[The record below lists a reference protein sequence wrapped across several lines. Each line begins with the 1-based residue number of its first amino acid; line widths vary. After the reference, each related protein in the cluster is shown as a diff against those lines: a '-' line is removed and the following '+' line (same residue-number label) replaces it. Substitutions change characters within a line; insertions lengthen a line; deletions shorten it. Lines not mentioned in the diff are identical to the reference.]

1 MSKPKIKVGSYYEFK
16 LSKDC
21 KIAFAV
27 LYGFESGRN
36 KDVYA
41 IRMYT
46 KDKDF
51 EFPVNKRLFK
61 KWVDK
66 RRVEEITS
74 DEALNYVL

>member
-16 LSKDC
+16 LSNDR

-41 IRMYT
+41 VRMYT

-51 EFPVNKRLFK
+51 EFPINKHLFN
-61 KWVDK
+61 KWVDEK
-66 RRVEEITS
+66 RVKEITS
-74 DEALNYVL
+74 DELLTYII

>member
-1 MSKPKIKVGSYYEFK
+1 MSN
-16 LSKDC
+16 DR

-27 LYGFESGRN
+27 LYGFESGKN

-41 IRMYT
+41 VRMYT

-61 KWVDK
+61 KWVDEE
-66 RRVEEITS
+66 RVGEITS
-74 DEALNYVL
+74 DEALDYIL